1 MLRRLF
7 GSAPSRGYSS
17 WGSISFKSCRRL
29 ASLSDPTRVVSPVM
43 LPPGRR
49 GFERTRRRRDRQWL
63 PNDGT
68 VVVTALAAH
77 AAGLP
82 LVTTRRELIYNLKA
96 AKQIGVDQL
105 PNEVPT
111 FFPTRTR
118 QISRSR

>member
-1 MLRRLF
+1 M
-7 GSAPSRGYSS
+7 AT
-17 WGSISFKSCRRL
+17 
-29 ASLSDPTRVVSPVM
+29 ATM
-43 LPPGRR
+43 
-49 GFERTRRRRDRQWL
+49 
-63 PNDGT
+63 GT

-77 AAGLP
+77 AVGLP
-82 LVTTRRELIYNLKA
+82 LVTTRRELIFNLKT